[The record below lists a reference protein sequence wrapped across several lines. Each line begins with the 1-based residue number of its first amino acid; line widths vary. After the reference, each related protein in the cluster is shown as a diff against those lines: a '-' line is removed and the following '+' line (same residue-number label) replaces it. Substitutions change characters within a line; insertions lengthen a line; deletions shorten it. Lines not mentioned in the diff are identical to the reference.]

1 MSHDAVADLVE
12 RYLTD
17 EAFRVAFALDPE
29 AAVSAAGFE
38 LDSDELAA
46 LHSTVSTREDQ
57 PLKPRVSKYS
67 FGS

>member
-1 MSHDAVADLVE
+1 M
-12 RYLTD
+12 
-17 EAFRVAFALDPE
+17 AFARDPD

-46 LHSTVSTREDQ
+46 LHSTVSSREDQ